1 MKFVIILKKLVR
13 WLKGYVGFL
22 CPLYLLISSLCSE
35 NTSTINS
42 FTKDELGGLPFGLGR
57 KESVEEERGIY
68 GMSVRGVS
76 KRHHHSK
83 ARNGILISHIL
94 TKKRGMGC
102 GNVSLSKKLVAQAG
116 NWEGHQSMHVRRK
129 IHYPLKI
136 YNKVH
141 Y

>member
-42 FTKDELGGLPFGLGR
+42 FTKDELGGLPFGVGR

-68 GMSVRGVS
+68 GMSVRGFS

-83 ARNGILISHIL
+83 WNSYQPHTTQKERDGVWKCFSLQKIGCTSWKLGRTSINAC
-94 TKKRGMGC
+94 KKE
-102 GNVSLSKKLVAQAG
+102 NSLS
-116 NWEGHQSMHVRRK
+116 
-129 IHYPLKI
+129 P
-136 YNKVH
+136 
-141 Y
+141 